1 MIVCYKGEISGNT
14 FVSPDISFIFF
25 KRKNFFYD
33 TGQVFAQFNFK
44 KGAYILL
51 NTIKLE
57 TAGIEGRAI
66 LPK

>member
-1 MIVCYKGEISGNT
+1 MIVCYKGEILGDK
-14 FVSPDISFIFF
+14 FISPDISFTFF

-33 TGQVFAQFNFK
+33 SGQVFAQFNLK

-57 TAGIEGRAI
+57 TAGIEG
-66 LPK
+66 

>member
-57 TAGIEGRAI
+57 TSGIEG
-66 LPK
+66 